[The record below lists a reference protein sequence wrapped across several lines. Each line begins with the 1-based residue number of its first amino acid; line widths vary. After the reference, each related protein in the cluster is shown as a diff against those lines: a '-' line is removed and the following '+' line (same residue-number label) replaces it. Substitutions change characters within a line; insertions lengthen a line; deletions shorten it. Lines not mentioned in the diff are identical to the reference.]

1 MVVSSVLPLFE
12 RFNLSTVK
20 SSTML
25 QLDENAT
32 ISSTSEEL
40 TPIPHWPEEVLLE
53 DIFCYHGSFGKRSNV
68 VVRLTNVR
76 LTCEFISC
84 DKKSRVRKVYLRDV
98 IGCKIKMNTTKD
110 RCNLCLEIYY
120 YPIVQIM
127 CVKRRQRHQLSLTVK
142 RASSWDI
149 NEKYALKWRSAIL
162 FMASRNSKFQDDM
175 NGKKYSILDG
185 PLPKRHIL
193 VVINPAS
200 GRQRALKIFQ
210 SQVVPMF
217 EESEISWVVVVSAR
231 KTFTKTYIE
240 SADLSPFDGIVSV
253 SGDGLLYEVVNGLL
267 ARPDWREAIKIPLG
281 VIPAGSG
288 NAIFRSMT
296 KVQGQVF
303 FILIDLIG
311 RSETLNI

>member
-175 NGKKYSILDG
+175 NGT
-185 PLPKRHIL
+185 
-193 VVINPAS
+193 
-200 GRQRALKIFQ
+200 
-210 SQVVPMF
+210 
-217 EESEISWVVVVSAR
+217 R